1 MNCRAFEQAQHLGLV
16 RLHKDSFQARNDRYN
31 KKFIIGT
38 TRDWNLF
45 WVENQ
50 FTHIRYNKTSGLVP
64 HLLTSGLIPD
74 LLLSLSIVNW
84 FPVQNKSKSLV
95 VSIINFLLYLSLPA
109 RIEFLCRPYWVMPGP
124 RWSL

>member
-38 TRDWNLF
+38 TRDCNLF

-74 LLLSLSIVNW
+74 LLLSLS
-84 FPVQNKSKSLV
+84 
-95 VSIINFLLYLSLPA
+95 
-109 RIEFLCRPYWVMPGP
+109 
-124 RWSL
+124 